1 MAYSSGGLISATD
14 FNGLAT
20 TNSSNIGWVWGTGW
34 AQWGYGQDMTLLTSV
49 SSGATVTATQWAGLV
64 YTLNKAL
71 THQGQTQLGGG
82 PLGANINMTA
92 GQTITYF
99 ANVGTAITQIN
110 TTGNAYYASGTTT
123 TGSNFTAAMSY
134 AGSTTFNT
142 FNTSR
147 TVTFSSANAA
157 RYFFNAGGRLQ
168 LVITATNN
176 NATARST
183 DFVTMFQTQLGG
195 ATVFQ
200 NSSTPRSGT
209 GGTLLTSNTSA
220 GYYTLSTT
228 PTTYANLT
236 PNSATYTYNN
246 DWVRLNVNSN
256 NPQGTTGDRGTV
268 ITFTIDS
275 ATPAQTNSN
284 FNDAVNVTVTTR
296 VDIIYPETVNLT
308 TASWGAPVVS

>member
-20 TNSSNIGWVWGTGW
+20 TNSSNIGWVWGTGF
-34 AQWGYGQDMTLLTSV
+34 AQTGYGQDMTLLTSV
-49 SSGATVTATQWAGLV
+49 SAGATVTATQWAGLV

-99 ANVGTAITQIN
+99 ANVTTAITQIN
-110 TTGNAYYASGTTT
+110 TTQNSYIASTSTL
-123 TGSNFTAAMSY
+123 TGSNFTSTMSY
-134 AGSTTFNT
+134 AGSTTAGSFNT
-142 FNTSR
+142 AR
-147 TVTFSSANAA
+147 TVTFAGGANAA
-157 RYFFNAGGRLQ
+157 RYFFNSGGRLQ

-183 DFVTMFQTQLGG
+183 DFVNLLQTYLGG
-195 ATVFQ
+195 GIVFQ
-200 NSSTPRSGT
+200 NSSTGRTGT
-209 GGTLLTSNTSA
+209 GGVLTSSNVAA

-236 PNSATYTYNN
+236 PGSATYTYNS

-256 NPQGTTGDRGTV
+256 NPQGTTGDRGTT
-268 ITFTIDS
+268 ITFNVDS

-296 VDIIYPETVNLT
+296 VDIIYPELTNL
-308 TASWGAPVVS
+308 ANVWGVIGVT